1 MKLSLTISIV
11 LLAAS
16 ASMFGQQLGDL
27 SGRNLILND
36 GGVAGG
42 TKNTILIAPQGAATQ
57 LQSYSILLPA
67 TPAPAI
73 DAVLQVTSIAG
84 TTATLDWIIAPALNI
99 PLVFEEQTTGD
110 LNIRRRTPFISGV
123 QGVPGGG
130 AFDAQSTRALASQTA
145 SGKYSGILSGENN
158 TASGGYALTLGG
170 ATNNA
175 AADYALVGNGDQNN
189 ATANYATILNGSQNG
204 ATGNY
209 ATVVSGDGNAVSGLA
224 SVVLMGNS
232 TTITGDGSAIITG
245 RNHVIDG
252 DGSVILS
259 GGGHNIP
266 SNNSIVLGGRLVTV
280 NSSNTLV
287 WSGTLTAFS
296 VTAGNSA
303 FFHNA
308 DVLLTNANSTASR
321 LIFLEPNA
329 TATYPAVGANF
340 AAFRAG
346 VMAADNVYTLPTAVG
361 TVGQVLKITSVAGTD
376 ATTEWQNDAGGPV
389 IQNAAVAG
397 AAAINIAAGV
407 TYLRI
412 TSTVGPGAAPV
423 TFVAPVGYPDGTI
436 LIVRII
442 GAAPG
447 NGVSFVDG
455 AGGGDEFQLSGNFL
469 PQNDDTITFVWDATT
484 TTWLEISR
492 RNN

>member
-1 MKLSLTISIV
+1 M
-11 LLAAS
+11 LAAS

-99 PLVFEEQTTGD
+99 PLVFEEQTTGS
-110 LNIRRRTPFISGV
+110 LNIRRRTPFIAGV
-123 QGVPGGG
+123 QGVPGLG
-130 AFDAQSTRALASQTA
+130 AFDAQSTRTLVTQTA
-145 SGKYSGILSGENN
+145 SGNYSGILSGANN
-158 TASGGYALTLGG
+158 TASGGYALSIGG
-170 ATNNA
+170 SANNA
-175 AADYALVGNGDQNN
+175 TADYALVGGGDQNSSVSS
-189 ATANYATILNGSQNG
+189 YATIVSGSQNV
-204 ATGNY
+204 ASASY
-209 ATVVSGDGNAVSGLA
+209 ATVLNGNSNIVSGAA
-224 SVVLMGNS
+224 SLVLMGSSN
-232 TTITGDGSAIITG
+232 TVTGAGSGMFIARNSAIA
-245 RNHVIDG
+245 G
-252 DGSVILS
+252 DASVIMM
-259 GGGHNIP
+259 GNAHNILG
-266 SNNSIVLGGRLVTV
+266 SNSVVLGGRQITV

-287 WSGTLTAFS
+287 WSGTLTPYTI
-296 VTAGNSA
+296 TAGNSA
-303 FFHNA
+303 FIHNA

-340 AAFRAG
+340 VAFSAG

-361 TVGQVLKITSVAGTD
+361 TVGQVLKITSVVGTD

-389 IQNAAVAG
+389 VQNAAVIG
-397 AAAINIAAGV
+397 PTAINIAAGV

-412 TSTVGPGAAPV
+412 TSTVAPGAAPV
-423 TFVAPVGYPDGTI
+423 TFVPPVGYPNGTI
-436 LIVRII
+436 LVVRII
-442 GAAPG
+442 GAAAG

-455 AGGGDEFQLSGNFL
+455 AGGGDEFQISGNFL
-469 PQNDDTITFVWDATT
+469 PQNNDTITFVWDGTT